1 MVIRE
6 PLPEALTVC
15 WGRRGGGE
23 VLLTVKDAL
32 EGEPVA

>member
-6 PLPEALTVC
+6 PLLEALTVC
-15 WGRRGGGE
+15 WGRGGE

>member
-6 PLPEALTVC
+6 PLLEALTVC
-15 WGRRGGGE
+15 WGGGGGE
-23 VLLTVKDAL
+23 VLLTVRAGL